1 MSIKKIE
8 KISTASG
15 VILLV
20 LLAVLGVFGCLD
32 IAFNVNFFASEQAE
46 NVVMLI
52 ALLTC
57 VLIFCC
63 FLVSTMLNVSRM
75 ANSMERSVEMLSNP
89 AQVSA
94 EAINWGLF
102 FMAHNLMKNA
112 PRVPDDDKV

>member
-1 MSIKKIE
+1 MSTKKIE
-8 KISTASG
+8 KISTSAG

-20 LLAVLGVFGCLD
+20 FLAILGVFGCLD
-32 IAFNVNFFASEQAE
+32 IAFNINFFASEQAD

-52 ALLTC
+52 ALLTG

-75 ANSMERSVEMLSNP
+75 ANSMERGVEMLSNP

-112 PRVPDDDKV
+112 PRVPDDDKI